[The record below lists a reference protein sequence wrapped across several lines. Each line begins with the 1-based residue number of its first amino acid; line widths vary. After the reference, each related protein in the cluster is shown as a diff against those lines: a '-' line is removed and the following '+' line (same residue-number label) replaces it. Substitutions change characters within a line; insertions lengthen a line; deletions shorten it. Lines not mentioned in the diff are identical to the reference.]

1 MKYYIVKDKMRQGP
15 YDLHELARQ
24 ALTPST
30 LVWTAG
36 MPDWVEAREVP
47 ELSHLL
53 TTPAAVPETSH
64 TAPIGEPFPPEVPV
78 EPLPQEPVVASPTPT
93 FEPPMPTQVASAP
106 RKWHGWLWIVG
117 VLVVLALLLVTRPS
131 RKAHVDAIASAC
143 RAYTSEKIDSSWLSI
158 TTVTAEGGK
167 WVMNRLVDDFI
178 ERHLSTDDYFLLNVG
193 HMEVLGESKMV
204 SLGILGH
211 VFTFDKQDVARVVD
225 KYLEEQRPSPAQEA
239 QQAIE
244 EVYDNAR
251 DVATQVLDEAG
262 IDSTAIGR
270 DLDSLA
276 SHATQA
282 LKVKGQEVLNSA
294 INDIVDEIDRQL
306 GSDDH

>member
-106 RKWHGWLWIVG
+106 RKRHGWLWIVG
-117 VLVVLALLLVTRPS
+117 VLVVLVLLLVTRPS
-131 RKAHVDAIASAC
+131 RKAHVDAIVSAC

-251 DVATQVLDEAG
+251 EVATQVLDEAG

-276 SHATQA
+276 SQATQA

>member
-64 TAPIGEPFPPEVPV
+64 TAPTSEPFPPEVPA

-106 RKWHGWLWIVG
+106 RKRHGWLWIVG
-117 VLVVLALLLVTRPS
+117 VLVVLVLLLVTRPS
-131 RKAHVDAIASAC
+131 RKAHVDAIASAY

-251 DVATQVLDEAG
+251 EVATQVLDEAG

-276 SHATQA
+276 SQATQA